1 VTIITVF
8 FTSFLYFVLSWLAL
22 HVLRLEEARKE
33 RERERTIMSIDF
45 VYCERER
52 EREGRVGMKKEDV

>member
-33 RERERTIMSIDF
+33 RERENNNEYRF
-45 VYCERER
+45 CVL
-52 EREGRVGMKKEDV
+52 